1 MADFS
6 GLEVFLSGPVL
17 IRNAKVADLVPN
29 MKAFDSAK
37 AKR

>member
-6 GLEVFLSGPVL
+6 GLEVFLPGPVL
-17 IRNAKVADLVPN
+17 VRYSKVEDLVRKI
-29 MKAFDSAK
+29 KAFDSAK